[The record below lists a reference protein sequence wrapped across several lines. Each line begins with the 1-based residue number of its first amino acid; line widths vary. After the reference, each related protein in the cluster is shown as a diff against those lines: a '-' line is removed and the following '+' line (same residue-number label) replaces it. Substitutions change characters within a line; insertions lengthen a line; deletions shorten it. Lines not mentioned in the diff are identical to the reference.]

1 VELDRGWR
9 AGRDDQKDPG
19 GHGPPTVRCAGL
31 GIDVIDL
38 YYQHRVTPA

>member
-19 GHGPPTVRCAGL
+19 RHGPLTVRCAGL